1 MNENLNALGRFSKED
16 GEHAAD
22 ATAKAFEL
30 AGDRIAKALSK
41 AATSGELSFNA
52 LAESVTRD
60 LAKMAIEDLLLGP
73 LQSALGGG
81 GNGSSQS
88 RNPNITMNLNGVSDA
103 RSFQRSQG
111 QISAALAR
119 AVNDGQRFT

>member
-1 MNENLNALGRFSKED
+1 MINENSNALGRSENVD
-16 GEHAAD
+16 GARAAE
-22 ATAKAFEL
+22 ATAKAFER
-30 AGDRIAKALSK
+30 AGERISAALSK
-41 AATSGELSFNA
+41 AAASGELSFNA

-60 LAKMAIEDLLLGP
+60 LAKLAIEDLLLGP

-81 GNGSSQS
+81 GAASKI
-88 RNPNITMNLNGVSDA
+88 RNSNITMNLNGVSDA

>member
-1 MNENLNALGRFSKED
+1 MIDENSNAMGRSEKVD
-16 GEHAAD
+16 GTRAAE
-22 ATAKAFEL
+22 ATAKAFER
-30 AGDRIAKALSK
+30 AGERISVALSK
-41 AATSGELSFNA
+41 AAASGELSFNA

-60 LAKMAIEDLLLGP
+60 LAKLAIEDLLLGP

-81 GNGSSQS
+81 GAASKA
-88 RNPNITMNLNGVSDA
+88 RNSNITMNVNGVSDA